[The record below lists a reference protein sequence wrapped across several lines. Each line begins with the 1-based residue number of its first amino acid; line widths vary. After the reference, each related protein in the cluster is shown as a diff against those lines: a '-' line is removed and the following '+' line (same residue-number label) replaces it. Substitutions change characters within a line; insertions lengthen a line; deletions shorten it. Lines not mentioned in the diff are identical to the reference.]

1 MPEQIELDFGD
12 EQSVLYMMDK
22 RELIERLQQMELLVF
37 SHLRSFVLQG
47 EVNRVVMQAWDL
59 IHKDGMIGAA
69 TQEELYHGLKYAV
82 TKIREMKT

>member
-1 MPEQIELDFGD
+1 MPEQLELDFGD
-12 EQSVLYMMDK
+12 EQSLLYMLDK

-37 SHLRSFVLQG
+37 SHLRSFVVQG
-47 EVNRVVMQAWDL
+47 EVNRVVMQLWDL

-69 TQEELYHGLKYAV
+69 TQEEMYHGLKYAI